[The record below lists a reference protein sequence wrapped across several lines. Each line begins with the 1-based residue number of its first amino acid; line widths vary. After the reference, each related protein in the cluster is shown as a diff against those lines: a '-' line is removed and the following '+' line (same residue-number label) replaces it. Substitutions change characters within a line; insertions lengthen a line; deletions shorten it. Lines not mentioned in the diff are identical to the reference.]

1 MDNYL
6 GEIRI
11 FPYNRIPSSDGW
23 KACSGQTLQI
33 RENVALFS
41 LLGINYGGDGK
52 VTFMLPNLNGR
63 TIIGCGIKEGQQPH
77 TYAIGSTGGFE
88 TIPLKGDSMPTHN
101 HPIYVKN
108 SYDAML
114 PGTNFIGNPNIQ
126 TSSSQA
132 PKNAYNS
139 LFYTG
144 ISSGQATWLNP
155 LSISSEGGG
164 IGHENRMPFI
174 ALVYCIATKGVF
186 PPREE

>member
-11 FPYNRIPSSDGW
+11 FPYNQIPSAYGW
-23 KACSGQTLQI
+23 TPCNGQTLQI
-33 RENVALFS
+33 KQNVALFS

-63 TIIGCGIKEGQQPH
+63 TIIGCGIKQGQQPY
-77 TYAIGSTGGFE
+77 TYEIGSAGGSE
-88 TIPLKGDSMPTHN
+88 TIPLKVDSMPAHN
-101 HPIYVKN
+101 HPISVKN

-132 PKNAYNS
+132 PKNASNS

-144 ISSGQATWLNP
+144 ISSGQVTYLNP
-155 LSISSEGGG
+155 LSISTEGGG
-164 IGHENRMPFI
+164 TGHENRMPFLT
-174 ALVYCIATKGVF
+174 LVYCIATKGIF
-186 PPREE
+186 PPRE